1 LGQLIVFCGWVV
13 YNPGC
18 VVKNRPSVG
27 GIMPGKTG
35 IRSFVAVE
43 LSDEVRQALA
53 AVQRDLKVQAPPG
66 AVRWTRPDSIHLTL
80 QFLGDILPDQVEAIA
95 GALRAACA
103 GRAPFAFELAGAG
116 VFPNLNRPRV
126 VWVGVVEPS
135 GALSALQQRVVQ
147 ALAPLGFVPEERGFS
162 PHLTIGRAARDAGS
176 RDLAALGA
184 LVARAGI
191 GSLGRVAVNAVN
203 LMKSDLKPDG
213 AVYTPLAV
221 IPLPPGK

>member
-1 LGQLIVFCGWVV
+1 
-13 YNPGC
+13 
-18 VVKNRPSVG
+18 
-27 GIMPGKTG
+27 MPGKTG

-80 QFLGDILPDQVEAIA
+80 QFLGDILPDQVEAVA

-221 IPLPPGK
+221 ILLPPGK

>member
-1 LGQLIVFCGWVV
+1 LYFAAGLCIIPVACSKTGF
-13 YNPGC
+13 
-18 VVKNRPSVG
+18 RE

-43 LSDEVRQALA
+43 LTDAVRQALA
-53 AVQRDLKVQAPPG
+53 GVQRDLKAQAPPG

-80 QFLGDILPDQVEAIA
+80 QFLGDVPPDQVEAVA

-103 GRAPFAFELAGAG
+103 GRVPFVFELAGAG
-116 VFPNLNRPRV
+116 VFPNLHRPRV

-135 GALSALQQRVVQ
+135 GALGTLQQRVVQ
-147 ALAPLGFVPEERGFS
+147 ALTPLGFSPGERGFT
-162 PHLTIGRAARDAGS
+162 PHLTIGRAARDAGP

-191 GSLGRVAVNAVN
+191 GSLGRVAVDHVN

-213 AVYTPLAV
+213 AVYTPLAI
-221 IPLPPGK
+221 IPLAK

>member
-1 LGQLIVFCGWVV
+1 
-13 YNPGC
+13 
-18 VVKNRPSVG
+18 
-27 GIMPGKTG
+27 MPGKTG
-35 IRSFVAVE
+35 IRSFVAIE
-43 LSDEVRQALA
+43 LTDEVRQALA
-53 AVQRDLKVQAPPG
+53 AVQRDLKTQAPPG
-66 AVRWTRPDSIHLTL
+66 VVRWTRPDSIHLTL
-80 QFLGDILPDQVEAIA
+80 QFLGDVPPDQIEAVT

-135 GALSALQQRVVQ
+135 GALAALQPWVGQ
-147 ALAPLGFVPEERGFS
+147 ALAPLGFRPEERGFT
-162 PHLTIGRAARDAGS
+162 PHLTIGRAARDAGP

-184 LVARAGI
+184 LVDHAGI
-191 GSLGRVAVNAVN
+191 GALGRVAVDHVN

-221 IPLPPGK
+221 IPLVK